1 MYIHQPTVFN
11 QIFWLIKIQF
21 SSLLGQLDNKWRVF
35 DHESLLKVLLF
46 AQITSKESLR
56 DIETW
61 LQAESNKLYHIGLKS
76 TARSTISYRNNK
88 VDPSIYEKL
97 FYTIYKQYKSMFS
110 SSIDLGIKCVAM
122 DSTLISLALSMYNRA
137 KYRTQ
142 KWWMRLHI
150 WLDISEC
157 LPRFC
162 VITDGKKWDNLI
174 AQQIVEENKIQ
185 SWEMIV
191 FDRYYVDFKLWKMI
205 NQHWAFFVTRTKTNT
220 QYQVLEEYEKKGT
233 WIIYDAKIQLSWQK
247 ALEKYDQTLRIVR
260 FYDTKSDTI
269 YEYITNN
276 FELSAEHIA
285 SIYQHRWSIE
295 TFFRRIKQN
304 LKIKSFL
311 WTSENAVRN
320 QIRVSLIY
328 FVLLR
333 YLIESIKCGKHQA
346 LKLCRLIAQK
356 CMDSIGISELEHYQ
370 PYCTTWSI
378 FRQPKHTKSDFV
390 FILD

>member
-356 CMDSIGISELEHYQ
+356 CMDSIGISELYAI
-370 PYCTTWSI
+370 C
-378 FRQPKHTKSDFV
+378 KSKTARCLTLAFHPPDSLFC
-390 FILD
+390 

>member
-1 MYIHQPTVFN
+1 
-11 QIFWLIKIQF
+11 
-21 SSLLGQLDNKWRVF
+21 
-35 DHESLLKVLLF
+35 
-46 AQITSKESLR
+46 
-56 DIETW
+56 
-61 LQAESNKLYHIGLKS
+61 
-76 TARSTISYRNNK
+76 
-88 VDPSIYEKL
+88 
-97 FYTIYKQYKSMFS
+97 
-110 SSIDLGIKCVAM
+110 
-122 DSTLISLALSMYNRA
+122 
-137 KYRTQ
+137 
-142 KWWMRLHI
+142 
-150 WLDISEC
+150 
-157 LPRFC
+157 
-162 VITDGKKWDNLI
+162 
-174 AQQIVEENKIQ
+174 
-185 SWEMIV
+185 
-191 FDRYYVDFKLWKMI
+191 MI

-356 CMDSIGISELEHYQ
+356 CMDSIGISELYAI
-370 PYCTTWSI
+370 C
-378 FRQPKHTKSDFV
+378 KSKTARCLTLAFHPPDSL
-390 FILD
+390 IC